1 MRRMAILIVVAGF
14 CAAGAGPAAA
24 QLPEVPLPD
33 APDVPDAELPELPA
47 DDGGGGSGGS
57 GGGSSPVPSVETPI
71 GGGGSAS
78 GGGGGS
84 GGSDSGGG
92 SGGSDSGGGSGGSD
106 SGGSGGSG
114 SGSRPGGGSGS
125 DSCPCAAPASGYPV
139 AGDYDKCPVEDDGA
153 PGTASGDA
161 EAGLAAS
168 RSDGSSGGG
177 TNAPGGVS
185 GAEAFGE
192 DTSQPPTPDGALLG
206 EDSAATNLLSVA
218 VLALAGL
225 GLLVF
230 IAGGVRGWL
239 REQGFR

>member
-1 MRRMAILIVVAGF
+1 MAILIVVAGF

-57 GGGSSPVPSVETPI
+57 D
-71 GGGGSAS
+71 A
-78 GGGGGS
+78 
-84 GGSDSGGG
+84 
-92 SGGSDSGGGSGGSD
+92 
-106 SGGSGGSG
+106 GGSGGSG